1 MQYTLKGSLY
11 CNLIIFIFSTN
22 LYSKWEVSHSGNWYF
37 YCHSVEGKEYT
48 YEKLHL

>member
-22 LYSKWEVSHSGNWYF
+22 LYSKWEVSHILVIGIF
-37 YCHSVEGKEYT
+37 IVI
-48 YEKLHL
+48 L